1 MTRKPVLPKNRPYC
15 CVMQK
20 TPTISEKSCQK
31 HSELFRAIPGYLD
44 PSPGYS
50 EPFQAIAP
58 ILPKN
63 ACFSFGMQKQL
74 TIGEQPITT
83 SGQPGRL
90 SYSLK
95 EVAELLGCHKATVYR
110 LIYDGALVPIKGFG
124 RARIATHEL
133 MRFVNNGKVTGQ

>member
-1 MTRKPVLPKNRPYC
+1 
-15 CVMQK
+15 MQK

-31 HSELFRAIPGYLD
+31 HSKPFRAILSNATG
-44 PSPGYS
+44 SP
-50 EPFQAIAP
+50 EPFQAILSNSP
-58 ILPKN
+58 ISPKN
-63 ACFSFGMQKQL
+63 ACLSTGMQKQL
-74 TIGEQPITT
+74 TIAEQPITT

-133 MRFVNNGKVTGQ
+133 MRFVNNGKAMIT